1 MIYYVM
7 DPTQCDLGE
16 WDAQRVEWEGTS
28 LEDAAADAALFWAK
42 SGQELGDDTADL
54 DGRMRSVIA
63 ATRADGSDAREY
75 QIEIDVEISASL
87 LDAGPVD
94 IAAVREQETT

>member
-16 WDAQRVEWEGTS
+16 WDSQHVEWEGTS
-28 LEDAAADAALFWAK
+28 LEDAATDAALFWARTE
-42 SGQELGDDTADL
+42 QTLGDDAADL
-54 DGRMRSVIA
+54 DGRTRSVIV

-75 QIEIDVEISASL
+75 QIEISVEISASL

-94 IAAVREQETT
+94 VAAARAQEAT